1 MATYKGSQC
10 KSGCEGHMAGET
22 YVLRGGR
29 LLTKTSSSFNNGMRI
44 AQRELKAQG
53 INTRM
58 RKPK

>member
-10 KSGCEGHMAGET
+10 KNNCEGHMAGES
-22 YVLRGGR
+22 YVQNGGR